1 MRKQVE
7 LCPQG
12 CFYLL
17 TKELKLWSSFC
28 GEIGSKKM
36 LSAWL
41 LGGNWMH
48 ILCGTNICRG
58 RKGASCENKLHRMWT
73 SCAVWRLFSAQ
84 TLSAWLLGGNWMHI
98 LCGTNIYRGRKG
110 ADIYFQ
116 HIQTFI
122 FSKVLP
128 TFLILQFLALTRKPS
143 FRSSWNRKLA
153 NFDFLIFFEQKNFC
167 EKFFLVKNYEI
178 SDFVDSSY
186 GNKNQF

>member
-1 MRKQVE
+1 MYNNGSYCCNSCRQNPIFYSFSLKKKFKKKIHQKKSKNQNWSIFDFSLIGSSVFELEPKTAKLRKQVE

-48 ILCGTNICRG
+48 ILCGTNI
-58 RKGASCENKLHRMWT
+58 
-73 SCAVWRLFSAQ
+73 
-84 TLSAWLLGGNWMHI
+84 
-98 LCGTNIYRGRKG
+98 YRGRKG

-122 FSKVLP
+122 FS
-128 TFLILQFLALTRKPS
+128 TFRH
-143 FRSSWNRKLA
+143 
-153 NFDFLIFFEQKNFC
+153 
-167 EKFFLVKNYEI
+167 
-178 SDFVDSSY
+178 
-186 GNKNQF
+186 

>member
-1 MRKQVE
+1 MYNNGSYCCNSCRQNPIFYSFSLKKKFKKKKIHQKKSKNQNWPIFDFSLIGSSVFELEPKTAKLRKQVE

-48 ILCGTNICRG
+48 ILCGTNI
-58 RKGASCENKLHRMWT
+58 
-73 SCAVWRLFSAQ
+73 
-84 TLSAWLLGGNWMHI
+84 
-98 LCGTNIYRGRKG
+98 YRGRKG

-122 FSKVLP
+122 FS
-128 TFLILQFLALTRKPS
+128 TFRHLFSAHSDIYFQHRHLFSAQT
-143 FRSSWNRKLA
+143 
-153 NFDFLIFFEQKNFC
+153 FC
-167 EKFFLVKNYEI
+167 
-178 SDFVDSSY
+178 
-186 GNKNQF
+186 